1 MKNLITLILIL
12 SLSIPSKAN
21 IHEIFVWNGYM
32 QFLPSSLTVQL
43 GDTIQWLPLDH
54 PTMVHSITSTNIP
67 VGASTFD
74 QVWQAPADTFF
85 QYIPQVVGLYEY
97 ECTPHA
103 SGGMLGQF
111 EVVDSLN
118 NIIEPDENL
127 LLVYP
132 NPTNN
137 GITLDIEGYN
147 GSINVEVYDLQGR
160 LLETTTNTIISMQE
174 YAKGIYVFK
183 VAYGDRVEQLKVV
196 KD

>member
-1 MKNLITLILIL
+1 MKNLITLIFIL
-12 SLSIPSKAN
+12 LFSISSKATT
-21 IHEIFVWNGYM
+21 HEILVWDGYM
-32 QFLPSSLTVQL
+32 RFLPSTLTVQL

-103 SGGMLGQF
+103 PNMAGSF
-111 EVVDSLN
+111 EVIDSTN
-118 NIIEPDENL
+118 NIIENNENL

-132 NPTNN
+132 NPTKDLVN
-137 GITLDIEGYN
+137 LEIESYN
-147 GSINVEVYDLQGR
+147 GSFNVDIYDLQGR
-160 LLETTTNTIISMQE
+160 LLETTKSRTISLKK
-174 YAKGIYVFK
+174 YSKGIYVFR
-183 VAYGDRVEQLKVV
+183 VIYGDITEELRILRE
-196 KD
+196 

>member
-103 SGGMLGQF
+103 PNMGGSF
-111 EVVDSLN
+111 EVIDSTN
-118 NIIEPDENL
+118 NIIENNKNL

-132 NPTNN
+132 NPTHEL
-137 GITLDIEGYN
+137 ITIDIETYN
-147 GSINVEVYDLQGR
+147 GPFEIEIYDLKGR
-160 LLETTTNTIISMQE
+160 LLETTKSRKISLKN
-174 YAKGIYVFK
+174 YSKGIYMFK
-183 VAYGDRVEQLKVV
+183 VSYGDITEEVRVI